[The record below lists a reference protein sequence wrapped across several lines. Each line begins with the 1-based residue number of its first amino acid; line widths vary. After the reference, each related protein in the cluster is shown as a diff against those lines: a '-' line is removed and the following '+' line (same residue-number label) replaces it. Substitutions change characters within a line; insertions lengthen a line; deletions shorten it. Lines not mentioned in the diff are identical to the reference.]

1 MSYPSGSGGNS
12 QQNPFQ
18 YQMYLQQIEFER
30 YQNAR
35 MNLNP
40 GNEVPNEDEKK
51 KEEKNCRWSEIQARS
66 LIKEWKEN
74 VTELESSRNRQA
86 WTKII
91 NNVNKNGPKKTVNQA
106 KKKLSNLKD
115 AYKKAKDNNK
125 KSGAAPDFPQFYN
138 DFDEILSCRPIVE
151 LDLVREVGVA
161 VEEENND
168 ENINVVGEGIE
179 AEEERNQDDDV
190 VDNGKKIA
198 KKRKNCTDNDGK
210 KAKKVKENFKDKF
223 LEMQERQMDAFAESD
238 QRNRE
243 FLVELEEQQRK
254 AAAEEKQRDR
264 EFFMQLATL
273 LGKK

>member
-12 QQNPFQ
+12 QQNPFE
-18 YQMYLQQIEFER
+18 YQMYLQQMEFER

-40 GNEVPNEDEKK
+40 GNEVAKEDEKK

-115 AYKKAKDNNK
+115 TYKKAKDNNK
-125 KSGAAPDFPQFYN
+125 KSGAAPDFPKF
-138 DFDEILSCRPIVE
+138 
-151 LDLVREVGVA
+151 
-161 VEEENND
+161 NNAQ
-168 ENINVVGEGIE
+168 NRVVLEFS
-179 AEEERNQDDDV
+179 
-190 VDNGKKIA
+190 
-198 KKRKNCTDNDGK
+198 
-210 KAKKVKENFKDKF
+210 ENFKSPF
-223 LEMQERQMDAFAESD
+223 LLSSRQ
-238 QRNRE
+238 Q
-243 FLVELEEQQRK
+243 
-254 AAAEEKQRDR
+254 
-264 EFFMQLATL
+264 
-273 LGKK
+273 

>member
-35 MNLNP
+35 MNWNP
-40 GNEVPNEDEKK
+40 GNEVANEDEKK

-66 LIKEWKEN
+66 LIIEWKEN

-115 AYKKAKDNNK
+115 TYKKAKDSNK

-161 VEEENND
+161 VKEENR
-168 ENINVVGEGIE
+168 NVVEEGIE

-198 KKRKNCTDNDGK
+198 KKERTVWIMMEKRQK
-210 KAKKVKENFKDKF
+210 K
-223 LEMQERQMDAFAESD
+223 
-238 QRNRE
+238 
-243 FLVELEEQQRK
+243 
-254 AAAEEKQRDR
+254 
-264 EFFMQLATL
+264 
-273 LGKK
+273 